1 VYFNNGSSE
10 IPNRYVL
17 LNKDQ
22 VKDFKEDQLE
32 VFSKKFRSFK
42 RQMTV
47 YYNILNILGDR
58 MQKIQMQLLVGSSEQ
73 GPADG
78 LEMSESIKTYLVDV
92 FAINPSRISTK
103 GQSKP
108 NIPSEQPGGTLEL
121 ALLREGDRR
130 VSIESNSPS
139 LLMEFQSGDGA
150 QLKPVKLLHLK
161 NPASS
166 YVTFNNRSWRSFIYM
181 VITNNEQGKSQSFG
195 PYTEDEVRIRKV
207 LGSRP
212 EEFQS
217 KMIGQTK
224 VALL

>member
-1 VYFNNGSSE
+1 
-10 IPNRYVL
+10 

-32 VFSKKFRSFK
+32 VLLQKFIRSFK

-58 MQKIQMQLLVGSSEQ
+58 MQKNPNATISLVGSSEQ

-78 LEMSESIKTYLVDV
+78 LAMSESIKTYLVDV

-161 NPASS
+161 SS
-166 YVTFNNRSWRSFIYM
+166 CFKLCN
-181 VITNNEQGKSQSFG
+181 
-195 PYTEDEVRIRKV
+195 
-207 LGSRP
+207 
-212 EEFQS
+212 FQ
-217 KMIGQTK
+217 
-224 VALL
+224 